1 MMSGVFQMKRVPEL
15 ALRSTLRLNVIEYLS
30 KMMSD
35 TMTLPLGQNG
45 RHQHN
50 VPMSFKTMMVML
62 VDIKMT
68 ALPRVTDLE
77 EYHMKF
83 VTGSMNTLKAKR
95 TLHIKG
101 RISCVTHAH

>member
-1 MMSGVFQMKRVPEL
+1 MMSGIFQMEKVPEL
-15 ALRSTLRLNVIEYLS
+15 ALMSTLRLNVIEYLS

-50 VPMSFKTMMVML
+50 IPMSFKTVMVTL
-62 VDIKMT
+62 VAIKMT
-68 ALPRVTDLE
+68 ALPGVTGME

-83 VTGSMNTLKAKR
+83 VTGSKNILNAMR

>member
-1 MMSGVFQMKRVPEL
+1 MMSCIFLLKKVPEL
-15 ALRSTLRLNVIEYLS
+15 ALRSTLRSNVIEYLS

-50 VPMSFKTMMVML
+50 IPMSFKTVMVTL
-62 VDIKMT
+62 VAIKMT
-68 ALPRVTDLE
+68 ALQGVTGLE
-77 EYHMKF
+77 EHHMKF
-83 VTGSMNTLKAKR
+83 VIGSKNLLNAMR